1 MEKIFTQKKISVLL
15 HQQLAIMDVPLES
28 ERHTKSPILA
38 KSPTAQETA
47 QDKETAQHKSEYWM
61 LVDVQIKE
69 ANEKALAQFKL
80 NQRILKEYLST
91 YDANYPSLWNSRS
104 AREFV

>member
-1 MEKIFTQKKISVLL
+1 
-15 HQQLAIMDVPLES
+15 MDVPLES

-38 KSPTAQETA
+38 KSPTAQ
-47 QDKETAQHKSEYWM
+47 DKETTQDKSEYWM

-91 YDANYPSLWNSRS
+91 YDANYPSL
-104 AREFV
+104 